1 MSGIAAGNIGEVV
14 TIALKAEAKGD
25 VVARSVEL
33 IGPSSRARF
42 SFGFDRPLEEA
53 FCPDAAVVIRSLVER
68 IIEHEG
74 ILTLPDVTLRLP
86 TLVLSDCF
94 VIATDVSDGGAQII
108 VRFKQFEGDLF
119 SLFDEEYTPRR
130 RLADP
135 VAESALRLLEGAYIP
150 LADIAA
156 HIRTTRDKAEN
167 TQTRVALDD
176 IAERIDALEIGRSLA
191 KGALRTLRDAGGGRG
206 D

>member
-119 SLFDEEYTPRR
+119 SLFDVP
-130 RLADP
+130 
-135 VAESALRLLEGAYIP
+135 ESYHVHHHPGVIFPFQVPGGP
-150 LADIAA
+150 LQPF
-156 HIRTTRDKAEN
+156 RKM
-167 TQTRVALDD
+167 VGML
-176 IAERIDALEIGRSLA
+176 
-191 KGALRTLRDAGGGRG
+191 
-206 D
+206 